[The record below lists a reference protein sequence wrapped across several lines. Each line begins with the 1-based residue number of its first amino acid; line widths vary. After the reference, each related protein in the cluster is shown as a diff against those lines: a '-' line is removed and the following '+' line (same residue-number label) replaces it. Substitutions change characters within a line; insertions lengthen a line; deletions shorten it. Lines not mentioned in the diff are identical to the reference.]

1 MGGNIFNSDQTPQG
15 YADGIQDAESNKSK
29 DYSRVTKHPKT
40 WVFGQAAMDSYAS
53 GYDKGHGDG
62 LAKQH
67 GVYQP
72 SSTPNPTPSGGSTM
86 QGSGNNIHATIQPD
100 AVEQFVTDL
109 RLFQREAAQL
119 TSNLH
124 DAVRSLEDGRW
135 NDPNYHEFLS
145 RVMRV
150 VQQMEHI
157 DDNLIAQQMVPQL
170 ERLITAARNAKV

>member
-1 MGGNIFNSDQTPQG
+1 
-15 YADGIQDAESNKSK
+15 
-29 DYSRVTKHPKT
+29 
-40 WVFGQAAMDSYAS
+40 
-53 GYDKGHGDG
+53 
-62 LAKQH
+62 
-67 GVYQP
+67 
-72 SSTPNPTPSGGSTM
+72 M

-145 RVMRV
+145 RVLRV